1 MREKHNRYL
10 VTAGVLTIIYMMV
23 PLFSFNTGETVS
35 IFGLAIFIP
44 STFYS
49 FFLGA
54 IGVVLLAVLIFA
66 AIPLY
71 RYLESQKSL
80 VVAAMVVNGLLYLFV
95 FIKYFG
101 WQSMEKIKALDPAF
115 SIGAIFPIVI
125 FLLLLAALLR
135 IRKIAPTTD

>member
-35 IFGLAIFIP
+35 IFGLSIFI
-44 STFYS
+44 SSNFYN

-54 IGVVLLAVLIFA
+54 IGTVLRAVLIFA

-71 RYLESQKSL
+71 RNLQSQKSL
-80 VVAAMVVNGLLYLFV
+80 VIGAMVVNGLLYLFV
-95 FIKYFG
+95 FVKYFG
-101 WQSMEKIKALDPAF
+101 WQS
-115 SIGAIFPIVI
+115 
-125 FLLLLAALLR
+125 
-135 IRKIAPTTD
+135 